1 MPHGSRPSRRCWR
14 WRSRSRCVD
23 LVVATHL
30 GMGSLTDH
38 APRVLLVAA
47 TLVGVWLLLVVVR

>member
-1 MPHGSRPSRRCWR
+1 MTATLLLEQG
-14 WRSRSRCVD
+14 VD